1 MPARPKCFTPS
12 TATDSTPAVQGT
24 VVFITIFNFIL
35 PVILHFGSCRNFA
48 SGWDVRVKDKQ
59 CWPQLARTSIATA
72 QSISNIISDLVY
84 ATAPIVYIRSIQLS
98 SRVQWSV
105 RAVFL
110 MSLL

>member
-1 MPARPKCFTPS
+1 
-12 TATDSTPAVQGT
+12 VQGT

-35 PVILHFGSCRNFA
+35 PVVLHFGSCRNFA

-59 CWPQLARTSIATA
+59 CWPRMARTSIATA